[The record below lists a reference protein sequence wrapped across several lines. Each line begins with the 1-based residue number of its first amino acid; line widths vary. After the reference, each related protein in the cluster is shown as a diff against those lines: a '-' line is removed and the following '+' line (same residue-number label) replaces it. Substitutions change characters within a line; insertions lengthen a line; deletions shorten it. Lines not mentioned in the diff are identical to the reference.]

1 MYNLLVV
8 RYNKLYLCFCLI
20 FLFGWCNMSNKDIDI
35 ANYTYPEMLDVYGV
49 GREFKASV
57 IDEIHAKLRK
67 VREKLPVEYYVF
79 YMKVHRIIS
88 MVHQLFIKNV
98 IQDELNLRHIE
109 YYVDKIKS
117 IPDFESMNQSELFNR
132 LGVLAVTPLVS
143 KEKEKEDHRLP
154 DVVNEES
161 KYPSTPASNKL
172 VDPHLLI
179 NSFHY
184 PVAPTNLNSIKRVT
198 QFKNVCFDS
207 SFRHNYYQT
216 SACNYQYTIPSE
228 IKHVVSMRLASLEL
242 PNTWYLFSRRNKT
255 NYFIMTVTSFDPV
268 QEMDITEDFK
278 IEIPDGSYDIDT
290 IATYLNT
297 TYFYNSG
304 NNNALSLF
312 IFVVNENTFK
322 ATIAFYSGV
331 NSTNASF
338 SLCFLDDL
346 NHNIMN
352 TFGWIMG
359 FRLANYYNI
368 TDGAGIT
375 SEGMFDAA
383 GDQYLYVAI
392 NDYQKNNNAVNMV
405 CFDNSVMEEDIIGKI
420 PITTGKLSIVITES
434 NSLVKTRRYN
444 GPVNIRNLH
453 IRLMDKFGDVL
464 DLNNMDFSFTLEFE
478 ILYEKFNFQDM
489 R

>member
-1 MYNLLVV
+1 
-8 RYNKLYLCFCLI
+8 
-20 FLFGWCNMSNKDIDI
+20 MSNKDINID
-35 ANYTYPEMLDVYGV
+35 NYTYPEMLDVFGV

-57 IDEIHAKLRK
+57 IDEMDAKLRK

-79 YMKVHRIIS
+79 YLKVHRIIS

-117 IPDFESMNQSELFNR
+117 VPDFESMNPSDLFNR
-132 LGVLAVTPLVS
+132 LGVLAVTNKESS
-143 KEKEKEDHRLP
+143 KEKNEQQQQQHYRLSE
-154 DVVNEES
+154 VINEES
-161 KYPSTPASNKL
+161 KYPSNSSNKL
-172 VDPHLLI
+172 VDPHLLV
-179 NSFHY
+179 NSFPY
-184 PVAPTNLNSIKRVT
+184 PIAPTNLNSIKRVT

-207 SFRHNYYQT
+207 TFRHNYYQT

-228 IKHVVSMRLASLEL
+228 IKNVVSMRLASLEL
-242 PNTWYLFSRRNKT
+242 PNTWYLFSKRSKT
-255 NYFIMTVTSFDPV
+255 NYFIMTVTEYDSF
-268 QEMDITEDFK
+268 QETDVTTDYR

-304 NNNALSLF
+304 NTNSLSLF
-312 IFVVNENTFK
+312 IFVVDENTFK
-322 ATIAFYSGV
+322 TTIAFYSGV

-338 SLCFLDDL
+338 SLCFLDDV
-346 NHNIMN
+346 NHNMMN

-359 FRLANYYNI
+359 FRLANYYNV
-368 TDGAGIT
+368 TDGYGIT

-383 GDQYLYVAI
+383 GDRYLYVAI
-392 NDYQKNNNAVNMV
+392 NDYQKNNNALNMV
-405 CFDNSVMEEDIIGKI
+405 CFDNSIMEEDIIGKI
-420 PITTGKLSIVITES
+420 PITTGKLSIIITE
-434 NSLVKTRRYN
+434 NNALVKTRRYN

-453 IRLMDKFGDVL
+453 IRLMDKFGDIL

-478 ILYEKFNFQDM
+478 ILYEKFNFLGGEPKFPYADI
-489 R
+489 

>member
-1 MYNLLVV
+1 
-8 RYNKLYLCFCLI
+8 
-20 FLFGWCNMSNKDIDI
+20 MSNKDINI
-35 ANYTYPEMLDVYGV
+35 ANYTYPEMLDVFGV
-49 GREFKASV
+49 SREFKASV
-57 IDEIHAKLRK
+57 IDEMDAKLRK
-67 VREKLPVEYYVF
+67 IREKLPVEYYIF
-79 YMKVHRIIS
+79 YLKVHRVIW

-117 IPDFESMNQSELFNR
+117 VPDFESMNPAELFNR
-132 LGVLAVTPLVS
+132 LGVLAVTPLT
-143 KEKEKEDHRLP
+143 EKETDKKEPNPESNLLRSFEI
-154 DVVNEES
+154 VNEES
-161 KYPSTPASNKL
+161 KYPSDTTNKMK
-172 VDPHLLI
+172 DPHLLV
-179 NSFHY
+179 NSFAY

-198 QFKNVCFDS
+198 HYKNVCFDS
-207 SFRHNYYQT
+207 TFRRDYYQT
-216 SACNYQYTIPSE
+216 SSCNFQYTIPSE
-228 IKHVVSMRLASLEL
+228 VKNVVSMRLASLEL
-242 PNTWYLFSRRNKT
+242 PNTWYLFSKRNRT
-255 NYFIMTVTSFDPV
+255 NYFIMTVTEFDV
-268 QEMDITEDFK
+268 NQEMDVTTDYK

-304 NNNALSLF
+304 NTDSLSLF
-312 IFVVNENTFK
+312 IFVVSESTFK
-322 ATIAFYSGV
+322 TTIAFYSGV
-331 NSTNASF
+331 NSANVSF
-338 SLCFLDDL
+338 SLCFVDDL

-383 GDQYLYVAI
+383 GDRYLYVAI
-392 NDYQKNNNAVNMV
+392 NDYQKNNNSLNMV

-420 PITTGKLSIVITES
+420 PITTGKLSIIITES
-434 NSLVKTRRYN
+434 NTLVKTRRYN

-453 IRLMDKFGDVL
+453 IRLLDKFGDVL

-478 ILYEKFNFQDM
+478 ILYEKFNF
-489 R
+489 

>member
-1 MYNLLVV
+1 
-8 RYNKLYLCFCLI
+8 
-20 FLFGWCNMSNKDIDI
+20 MSNKDINI
-35 ANYTYPEMLDVYGV
+35 ANYTYPEMLDVFGV
-49 GREFKASV
+49 GKEFKASV
-57 IDEIHAKLRK
+57 IDDMDTKLRK
-67 VREKLPVEYYVF
+67 VREKLPVEYYIF
-79 YMKVHRIIS
+79 YLKVHRIIY

-117 IPDFESMNQSELFNR
+117 IPDFESMNPSELLNR
-132 LGVLAVTPLVS
+132 LGVLAVTPLAS
-143 KEKEKEDHRLP
+143 KEKEKEKENENVRLS
-154 DVVNEES
+154 DIVNEES
-161 KYPSTPASNKL
+161 KYPSNTSNKL

-179 NSFHY
+179 NSFPY

-207 SFRHNYYQT
+207 TFRHNYYQT
-216 SACNYQYTIPSE
+216 SACNFQYTIPSE

-242 PNTWYLFSRRNKT
+242 PNTWYIFSKRNKT

-268 QEMDITEDFK
+268 QEMNITEDFK
-278 IEIPDGSYDIDT
+278 IEIPDGSYDIDS
-290 IATYLNT
+290 IATYLNS

-312 IFVVNENTFK
+312 IFHVNENTFK
-322 ATIAFYSGV
+322 TTIAFYSGV

-338 SLCFLDDL
+338 NLCFTDDL
-346 NHNIMN
+346 NQNMMN

-359 FRLANYYNI
+359 FRLANYYNV
-368 TDGAGIT
+368 TDGYGIT

-383 GDQYLYVAI
+383 GDRYIYVAI

-405 CFDNSVMEEDIIGKI
+405 CFDGSVMEEDIIGKI
-420 PITTGKLSIVITES
+420 PVTTGKLSIIITDS
-434 NSLVKTRRYN
+434 NALVKTRRYN

>member
-1 MYNLLVV
+1 MVFFSVEY
-8 RYNKLYLCFCLI
+8 C
-20 FLFGWCNMSNKDIDI
+20 MTNKDIDI

-57 IDEIHAKLRK
+57 IDEMDTKLRK
-67 VREKLPVEYYVF
+67 VREKLPIEYYVF
-79 YMKVHRIIS
+79 YLKVHRIIW

-109 YYVDKIKS
+109 YYVDKIKTT
-117 IPDFESMNQSELFNR
+117 PDFETMNTAELFNR
-132 LGVLAVTPLVS
+132 LNILAVTTKEKD
-143 KEKEKEDHRLP
+143 KEKEKETTRTTDILH
-154 DVVNEES
+154 EES
-161 KYPSTPASNKL
+161 KYPATNIPNKL
-172 VDPHLLI
+172 MDPHLLI
-179 NSFHY
+179 NSYPY

-207 SFRHNYYQT
+207 TFRHNYYQT
-216 SACNYQYTIPSE
+216 SACNYQYTIPGE

-242 PNTWYLFSRRNKT
+242 PNTWYLFSKRGRT
-255 NYFIMTVTSFDPV
+255 NYFILSVSEMDYSTGETVTTDYR
-268 QEMDITEDFK
+268 
-278 IEIPDGSYDIDT
+278 IEIPDGSYDIDN
-290 IATYLNT
+290 IAAYLNT
-297 TYFYNSG
+297 NYFYNSG
-304 NNNALSLF
+304 NTNALSFF
-312 IFVVNENTFK
+312 IFSVNENTFK
-322 ATIAFYSGV
+322 TTLGFYSGA
-331 NSTNASF
+331 NTTNITF

-368 TDGAGIT
+368 SDGLGIT

-383 GDQYLYVAI
+383 GDRYIYVAI
-392 NDYQKNNNAVNMV
+392 NDYQKNNNSLNMV
-405 CFDNSVMEEDIIGKI
+405 CFDNSVMEEDIIGKV

-434 NSLVKTRRYN
+434 NALVKTRKYN

-453 IRLMDKFGDVL
+453 IRLLDKFGDVL

-478 ILYEKFNFQDM
+478 ILYEKFNFQDI